1 MDNLK
6 IKFKLHGLEFELEG
20 AEATVKKEFE
30 QFKSFTLEI
39 LSKVNIV
46 TSQVTTTAP
55 GLSPKVILPTQDTT
69 ALDSN
74 EYPVMK
80 EIVKRDLPKA
90 ETDWILVYAFYAS
103 RYGENTFTE
112 EEIKKYYESTSRKN
126 VSRMANLSNNIK
138 SILNKG
144 YIKVHNDEEY
154 LIKSQGI
161 AYVQQILQGNST
173 AKISNRPSPKANNLP
188 TPKASVKKETET
200 KKTKGANT
208 IAFIDLSLPAE
219 EINALTTFYQ
229 SRNPKTQNEEVAV
242 VMKWY
247 KDHIKSKEISLEEIN
262 YLLNICSKT
271 PSAIEQVLINM
282 KGSKFRWISNAG
294 EAKVQLTSIGEN
306 HVLNKLPKVSK

>member
-138 SILNKG
+138 SIL
-144 YIKVHNDEEY
+144 
-154 LIKSQGI
+154 
-161 AYVQQILQGNST
+161 
-173 AKISNRPSPKANNLP
+173 
-188 TPKASVKKETET
+188 
-200 KKTKGANT
+200 
-208 IAFIDLSLPAE
+208 
-219 EINALTTFYQ
+219 
-229 SRNPKTQNEEVAV
+229 
-242 VMKWY
+242 
-247 KDHIKSKEISLEEIN
+247 
-262 YLLNICSKT
+262 
-271 PSAIEQVLINM
+271 
-282 KGSKFRWISNAG
+282 
-294 EAKVQLTSIGEN
+294 
-306 HVLNKLPKVSK
+306 